1 MHAAAENLVF
11 FDLETA
17 GIAES
22 SAIIQIAAIAVNSQ
36 LRELDSFETKI
47 RFDIAGASTDALA
60 KNCFEPTVWKR
71 LARRPDEAAKRFGDF
86 LRQHA
91 TVDMVSARTGK
102 PYQLSQ
108 LVAHN
113 AAFDGPMLQ
122 AWFKQRGMFL
132 PASRRVFCTMQRA
145 LWLFHEHQDMTPPAN
160 YKLGTLC
167 EYFSIPLSDD
177 EAHDAIADVRA
188 TVELYRMLMA
198 GKEIGTREAA

>member
-1 MHAAAENLVF
+1 MDAAEERLVF

-17 GIAES
+17 GLVED
-22 SAIIQIAAIAVNSQ
+22 SAIIQIAAIAVNSH

-47 RFDIAGASTDALA
+47 RFDIAGPSTDALA
-60 KNCFEPTVWKR
+60 KNSFEPTVWKR
-71 LARRPDEAAKRFGDF
+71 LARRRDEAAKRFADF

-102 PYQLSQ
+102 PYQLAQ

-122 AWFKQRGMFL
+122 AWYQRRGMFL

-145 LWLFHEHQDMTPPAN
+145 LWLFHEHQDMTPPTN

-167 EYFSIPLSDD
+167 EYFGVELKDD
-177 EAHDAIADVRA
+177 EAHDAVADVRA
-188 TVELYRMLMA
+188 TVELYRWLIA
-198 GKEIGTREAA
+198 ANEIRAQEAA